1 MEIGEHIGK
10 YIITEV
16 LHGGMSEVYR
26 VTIDGASIRFVIK
39 RLKDGANKESRKLF
53 QREMR
58 VLRSLRH
65 IFIIEVLEE
74 HYDEDCPYYV
84 MPSCGKSL
92 VDTISYEVDKKIEL
106 ALQFCEGIA
115 FMHSKGVRHRDIKPQ
130 NILIKDGIVKIADF
144 GLSRF
149 SQRDST
155 TLTDTSL
162 AAGTQ
167 GFIPPEYANGGFK
180 EGTIE
185 GDIYM
190 LGKTIYFLFS
200 SGGDVSNVRLNRV
213 PSPIAT
219 IVEKA
224 TRENPEERYQ
234 SIQPIIEALYS
245 YKSAL
250 EAIDNLPKSIEDIR
264 SSFLP
269 GSELFNEELYK
280 HFNSLSDESVKW
292 GESLRSIKKEELIGM
307 LKYKKDYIYALITH
321 FIECIGNPSDYIQ
334 FEDIDQFVK
343 FAHCVIS
350 INSDI
355 AINQQLISFLLN
367 LSIKYNR
374 WPSMNGIA
382 CMLNILISK
391 DPEHYRLFVFNQKSQ
406 LKEIALHLDSNN
418 KFNEIITR
426 LIAS

>member
-58 VLRSLRH
+58 VLRSLKH
-65 IFIIEVLEE
+65 IFIIEALEE

-92 VDTISYEVDKKIEL
+92 VDTISYEEHKKIEL

-162 AAGTQ
+162 TAGTQ

-185 GDIYM
+185 GDIY
-190 LGKTIYFLFS
+190 
-200 SGGDVSNVRLNRV
+200 V
-213 PSPIAT
+213 
-219 IVEKA
+219 
-224 TRENPEERYQ
+224 RENN
-234 SIQPIIEALYS
+234 I
-245 YKSAL
+245 
-250 EAIDNLPKSIEDIR
+250 
-264 SSFLP
+264 F
-269 GSELFNEELYK
+269 
-280 HFNSLSDESVKW
+280 
-292 GESLRSIKKEELIGM
+292 
-307 LKYKKDYIYALITH
+307 
-321 FIECIGNPSDYIQ
+321 
-334 FEDIDQFVK
+334 FV
-343 FAHCVIS
+343 
-350 INSDI
+350 
-355 AINQQLISFLLN
+355 
-367 LSIKYNR
+367 
-374 WPSMNGIA
+374 
-382 CMLNILISK
+382 
-391 DPEHYRLFVFNQKSQ
+391 
-406 LKEIALHLDSNN
+406 
-418 KFNEIITR
+418 
-426 LIAS
+426 

>member
-58 VLRSLRH
+58 VLRSLKH

-92 VDTISYEVDKKIEL
+92 VDTISYEVHKKIEL

-321 FIECIGNPSDYIQ
+321 FIE
-334 FEDIDQFVK
+334 
-343 FAHCVIS
+343 
-350 INSDI
+350 
-355 AINQQLISFLLN
+355 
-367 LSIKYNR
+367 
-374 WPSMNGIA
+374 
-382 CMLNILISK
+382 
-391 DPEHYRLFVFNQKSQ
+391 
-406 LKEIALHLDSNN
+406 
-418 KFNEIITR
+418 
-426 LIAS
+426 